1 MKKVN
6 ALMQES
12 SPYLL
17 QHADNPVDWV
27 PWSEAAF
34 ERARQENKLVL
45 VSIGYSSCHW
55 CHVMEHECFEDE
67 EVAALMNQHFIN
79 IKVDREERPDV
90 DQVYMT
96 AVQLMTQSG
105 GWPLNCFTLPDG
117 RPIYGGT
124 YFPKEQWMSI
134 LNSLHYTFTN
144 EKERTEE
151 YATML
156 HDGIVA
162 SELIDTPQEKTTFS
176 NEKLHEMVVRWKRQ
190 FDTMEGGDARAPK
203 FPMPSNYQFLL
214 QYGVQFSDEKTMQH
228 VELTL
233 DKMAMGGIY
242 DHVGGGFTR
251 YSTDMLWKVPHFEK
265 MLYDNAQLISLYSQA
280 YKVFKKPLYARVV
293 HQTIEWL
300 QREMQDFDGVYHAAI
315 DADSQGE
322 EGLYYCW
329 SLQEYKEA
337 LHENYDF
344 ASDLYAFN
352 ERGHW
357 EDGKYIPLRVLTDA
371 ELQKKYNLTP
381 EALEQKIAQ
390 VNDALLQTRKRRIR
404 PAIDD
409 KCLTAWNALL
419 ITGLSD
425 AYAAFQNEEYMYL
438 ALKMVRWV
446 LKYQLKD
453 DNSLWRTR
461 KHNISSIDGFL
472 EDYATV
478 IQAFVRFYEVT
489 GLEEYALKARDI
501 TEYVLVHFQN
511 KESKMFYFTP
521 DSTKLIARK
530 MDINDNVIPSS
541 NSIMANNL
549 LVLGHLFGK
558 TEWIETA
565 HQQLA
570 NIYDGMEQY
579 GSMYSNWATA
589 LFKCTQPYFEVVFSG
604 DNKLEN
610 SALLQNQYVPNVLT
624 AYDSSV
630 IALGMN
636 KESTTDLIFVCSE
649 NSGCLP
655 PFDSV
660 EEVINVVKKQA

>member
-1 MKKVN
+1 
-6 ALMQES
+6 
-12 SPYLL
+12 
-17 QHADNPVDWV
+17 
-27 PWSEAAF
+27 
-34 ERARQENKLVL
+34 
-45 VSIGYSSCHW
+45 
-55 CHVMEHECFEDE
+55 
-67 EVAALMNQHFIN
+67 
-79 IKVDREERPDV
+79 
-90 DQVYMT
+90 
-96 AVQLMTQSG
+96 
-105 GWPLNCFTLPDG
+105 
-117 RPIYGGT
+117 
-124 YFPKEQWMSI
+124 
-134 LNSLHYTFTN
+134 
-144 EKERTEE
+144 
-151 YATML
+151 
-156 HDGIVA
+156 
-162 SELIDTPQEKTTFS
+162 
-176 NEKLHEMVVRWKRQ
+176 
-190 FDTMEGGDARAPK
+190 
-203 FPMPSNYQFLL
+203 
-214 QYGVQFSDEKTMQH
+214 
-228 VELTL
+228 
-233 DKMAMGGIY
+233 
-242 DHVGGGFTR
+242 
-251 YSTDMLWKVPHFEK
+251 
-265 MLYDNAQLISLYSQA
+265 
-280 YKVFKKPLYARVV
+280 
-293 HQTIEWL
+293 
-300 QREMQDFDGVYHAAI
+300 
-315 DADSQGE
+315 
-322 EGLYYCW
+322 
-329 SLQEYKEA
+329 
-337 LHENYDF
+337 
-344 ASDLYAFN
+344 
-352 ERGHW
+352 
-357 EDGKYIPLRVLTDA
+357 
-371 ELQKKYNLTP
+371 
-381 EALEQKIAQ
+381 
-390 VNDALLQTRKRRIR
+390 
-404 PAIDD
+404 
-409 KCLTAWNALL
+409 
-419 ITGLSD
+419 
-425 AYAAFQNEEYMYL
+425 
-438 ALKMVRWV
+438 
-446 LKYQLKD
+446 
-453 DNSLWRTR
+453 NSLWRTR

>member
-1 MKKVN
+1 
-6 ALMQES
+6 MQES

-381 EALEQKIAQ
+381 EVLEQKIAQ

-501 TEYVLVHFQN
+501 TEYVLIHFQN

-558 TEWIETA
+558 TDWIETA

-660 EEVINVVKKQA
+660 EEVINVVKK

>member
-404 PAIDD
+404 P
-409 KCLTAWNALL
+409 
-419 ITGLSD
+419 
-425 AYAAFQNEEYMYL
+425 
-438 ALKMVRWV
+438 
-446 LKYQLKD
+446 
-453 DNSLWRTR
+453 
-461 KHNISSIDGFL
+461 
-472 EDYATV
+472 
-478 IQAFVRFYEVT
+478 
-489 GLEEYALKARDI
+489 
-501 TEYVLVHFQN
+501 
-511 KESKMFYFTP
+511 
-521 DSTKLIARK
+521 
-530 MDINDNVIPSS
+530 
-541 NSIMANNL
+541 
-549 LVLGHLFGK
+549 
-558 TEWIETA
+558 
-565 HQQLA
+565 
-570 NIYDGMEQY
+570 
-579 GSMYSNWATA
+579 
-589 LFKCTQPYFEVVFSG
+589 
-604 DNKLEN
+604 
-610 SALLQNQYVPNVLT
+610 
-624 AYDSSV
+624 
-630 IALGMN
+630 
-636 KESTTDLIFVCSE
+636 
-649 NSGCLP
+649 
-655 PFDSV
+655 
-660 EEVINVVKKQA
+660 

>member
-1 MKKVN
+1 
-6 ALMQES
+6 MQES

-489 GLEEYALKARDI
+489 GLEEYALKARDL

>member
-1 MKKVN
+1 
-6 ALMQES
+6 MQES